1 MRLPSR
7 RTQQE
12 LSALQD
18 KVEALRGPRN
28 VALRMFDASRRSTT
42 LLAQRDFWLEFC
54 ALDQEY
60 RDAVRRLA
68 RFCLEHRDGLQ
79 ATGGTPQL
87 LVRTG

>member
-7 RTQQE
+7 RAQEE

-18 KVEALRGPRN
+18 KVQALAGPRN

-42 LLAQRDFWLEFC
+42 LLAQRDFWLEF
-54 ALDQEY
+54 ASLDQEY

-68 RFCLEHRDGLQ
+68 RFCLESTDGLQ

>member
-1 MRLPSR
+1 MRLESHR
-7 RTQQE
+7 AQEE

-18 KVEALRGPRN
+18 KVQALVGPRN

-42 LLAQRDFWLEFC
+42 FLAQRDFWLEFSS
-54 ALDQEY
+54 LDQEY

-68 RFCLEHRDGLQ
+68 RFCLEHRDGLK

>member
-1 MRLPSR
+1 MRLASQR
-7 RTQQE
+7 AQEE

-18 KVEALRGPRN
+18 KGQALGGPRN

-42 LLAQRDFWLEFC
+42 LLAQRDFWLEFSS
-54 ALDQEY
+54 LDQEY

-79 ATGGTPQL
+79 ARGEAPQL
-87 LVRTG
+87 HLRTG

>member
-7 RTQQE
+7 RAQEE

-18 KVEALRGPRN
+18 KVQALAGPRN

-42 LLAQRDFWLEFC
+42 LLAQRDFWLEFSS
-54 ALDQEY
+54 LDQEY

-68 RFCLEHRDGLQ
+68 RFCLERTDGLQ

-87 LVRTG
+87 LVHTG

>member
-7 RTQQE
+7 RTQEE

-18 KVEALRGPRN
+18 KVQALGGPRN
-28 VALRMFDASRRSTT
+28 VALRMFDASRSSTT

-60 RDAVRRLA
+60 RHAVRRLA

-79 ATGGTPQL
+79 ATGGTPRL

>member
-1 MRLPSR
+1 MMLPSR
-7 RTQQE
+7 RAQEE

-18 KVEALRGPRN
+18 TVQALAGPRN

-42 LLAQRDFWLEFC
+42 LLAQRDFWLEFSS
-54 ALDQEY
+54 LDQEY

-68 RFCLEHRDGLQ
+68 RFCLERTDGLQ

>member
-7 RTQQE
+7 RAQEE

-18 KVEALRGPRN
+18 KVQALAGPRN

-42 LLAQRDFWLEFC
+42 LLAQRDFWLEFSS
-54 ALDQEY
+54 LDQEY

-68 RFCLEHRDGLQ
+68 RFCLEHRDGLR
-79 ATGGTPQL
+79 ATGETPRL